1 MSCRKCGAEVAG
13 GSTFCSRC
21 GATASPETG
30 KTSVSPKSW
39 LATALLALPCLL
51 GPLGAHRFYAGR
63 TRTAWAMLGIALA
76 GLVCIGFGLMA
87 KGFHLEGTQGVSVL
101 YLAAFLA
108 NFLFLA
114 LVVWATIDLVLV
126 LTDNF
131 KDGQGRPIKRW

>member
-1 MSCRKCGAEVAG
+1 
-13 GSTFCSRC
+13 
-21 GATASPETG
+21 
-30 KTSVSPKSW
+30 
-39 LATALLALPCLL
+39 
-51 GPLGAHRFYAGR
+51 
-63 TRTAWAMLGIALA
+63 
-76 GLVCIGFGLMA
+76 MA
-87 KGFHLEGTQGVSVL
+87 KGFHLEGPQGVSVL